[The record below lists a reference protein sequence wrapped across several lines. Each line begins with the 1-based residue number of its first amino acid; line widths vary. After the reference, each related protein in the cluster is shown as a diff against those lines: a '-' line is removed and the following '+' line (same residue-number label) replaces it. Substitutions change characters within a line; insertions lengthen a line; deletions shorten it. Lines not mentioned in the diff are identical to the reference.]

1 MDYSASWDE
10 SVQLYSAKKLVN
22 GEGLTNIKYNTDLSN
37 IEHEYLTLWPP
48 GHSLLVSCFMKLGIS
63 LNLSAKIIK
72 IIFVLLC
79 CVLWSFMAQKF
90 IRATI
95 LQVSFLAV
103 IAKFSFLFLLYY
115 STDFF
120 VFSVFPALI
129 LIAHD
134 LKSKNEAGLIKRVL
148 TLGLLTSFLIILKY
162 TALVIPII
170 FNVFLIKLFLK
181 QRRKLIQ
188 TIFYYSILPIITY
201 STIFIINKINTDQGN
216 LINLA
221 IPQKALINNLGS
233 LPYCLFQFVNP
244 LLIKTIP
251 GANSIISKLNISDFI
266 VFIIVVLFIIFVYS
280 KNKITHDSDIKPFF
294 LVSLISSFMFFL
306 LLSLIMYYQ
315 VGGKDWWPLI
325 ELRYFSYLPPL
336 FSILL
341 ICFIDNQYPNKHLKI
356 VFFIFMTGAS
366 LIYIIKNINAERLY
380 ITNYAN
386 DKKDIAMVLNSDTP
400 PKNNDIIISYQYF
413 PQVKLVYA
421 TPVIAVAA
429 SDISEFIEK
438 SAVSNEISIY
448 LIYSKNEVRNADSRF
463 LEFIEK
469 YEMTSI
475 SNNNVI
481 CYKGSIQK
489 K

>member
-170 FNVFLIKLFLK
+170 FNVFLIKLILK

-188 TIFYYSILPIITY
+188 TIF
-201 STIFIINKINTDQGN
+201 
-216 LINLA
+216 
-221 IPQKALINNLGS
+221 
-233 LPYCLFQFVNP
+233 
-244 LLIKTIP
+244 
-251 GANSIISKLNISDFI
+251 
-266 VFIIVVLFIIFVYS
+266 
-280 KNKITHDSDIKPFF
+280 
-294 LVSLISSFMFFL
+294 
-306 LLSLIMYYQ
+306 
-315 VGGKDWWPLI
+315 
-325 ELRYFSYLPPL
+325 
-336 FSILL
+336 
-341 ICFIDNQYPNKHLKI
+341 
-356 VFFIFMTGAS
+356 
-366 LIYIIKNINAERLY
+366 
-380 ITNYAN
+380 
-386 DKKDIAMVLNSDTP
+386 
-400 PKNNDIIISYQYF
+400 
-413 PQVKLVYA
+413 
-421 TPVIAVAA
+421 
-429 SDISEFIEK
+429 
-438 SAVSNEISIY
+438 
-448 LIYSKNEVRNADSRF
+448 
-463 LEFIEK
+463 
-469 YEMTSI
+469 
-475 SNNNVI
+475 
-481 CYKGSIQK
+481 
-489 K
+489 